1 MQRKMWRCM
10 CLANSLSCIDF
21 CKCEDCNNNKQADEN
36 DCDDSVEEEEYVL
49 WLRLLWRFRMLIYL
63 IDSFNFLGFFF
74 FFFFM
79 FVLFLFLLFLIIFKL
94 SHIWVCYNICKLLKN
109 YHHERRYS
117 EIIASFLLASSQNKF
132 VKWFSYRAFTALMHS
147 TLVSFNIYNKQSSIF
162 FQSFSQ
168 IQQNRTDEGV
178 SA

>member
-1 MQRKMWRCM
+1 MWRF
-10 CLANSLSCIDF
+10 SRRRRICIMIATTLTIQNVNIF
-21 CKCEDCNNNKQADEN
+21 NWYN
-36 DCDDSVEEEEYVL
+36 
-49 WLRLLWRFRMLIYL
+49 
-63 IDSFNFLGFFF
+63 FNFLII

-109 YHHERRYS
+109 YHHERRCS

-132 VKWFSYRAFTALMHS
+132 VKCFSYRAFTALMHS